1 MPYHALVVSDP
12 LHGHTASKAKP
23 DRTGRSQQAFR
34 LQANVRRGNGS
45 NLPGAGSRYL
55 TLDDAREAAR
65 QMVRDERIVQV
76 TVVADT
82 VPPRFVEWVNR

>member
-1 MPYHALVVSDP
+1 MLHHALLVGNP
-12 LHGHTASKAKP
+12 PHGPAATEAEP
-23 DRTGRSQQAFR
+23 ERTGNRQQGFR

-45 NLPGAGSRYL
+45 NLPGAGVRYL

-65 QMVRDERIVQV
+65 QMLRDERIVQV

-82 VPPRFVEWVNR
+82 HPPRFVEWVNR